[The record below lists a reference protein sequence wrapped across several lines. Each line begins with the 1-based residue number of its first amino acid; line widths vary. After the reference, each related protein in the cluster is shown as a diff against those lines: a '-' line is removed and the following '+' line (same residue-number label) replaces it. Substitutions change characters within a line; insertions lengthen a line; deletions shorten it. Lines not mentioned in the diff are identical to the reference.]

1 VKTVLM
7 FGTFDILHPGH
18 LRILKQ
24 ARLLGDKLVVVIA
37 LDSTVNAIKKRSP
50 VHNQEERQKQIQAV
64 SSVSRAILGYE
75 DDKYK
80 VLDEVRPDII
90 ALGYDQEAFVDMLK
104 PELKK
109 RGLKTKIVRLKS
121 YRPEIYKSSKLR
133 EKFAL

>member
-1 VKTVLM
+1 M

-18 LRILKQ
+18 LRIFKQ
-24 ARLLGDKLVVVIA
+24 AKQLGERLVVVIA
-37 LDSTVNAIKKRSP
+37 LDSTVKALKKRDP
-50 VHNQEERQKQIQAV
+50 VHDQEARRAHVQAV
-64 SSVSRAILGYE
+64 SSVDMAILGHQE
-75 DDKYK
+75 DKYK
-80 VLDEVRPDII
+80 VLDEVRPDVI

-133 EKFAL
+133 EKFGL